1 MKIEI
6 PLELETLLTPALM
19 AAAEPVTV
27 GKGLPLFRQRQKP
40 RFMHFVVTGEVLLQR
55 MDEQGAAL
63 VLQRVRRGFVAEAS
77 LQALVYHCDA
87 IAATPSQLVRLPLA
101 DLRMALASDARF
113 SQKWISMLSAEL
125 RQARLQCER
134 LSLKGVGERLVHL
147 IRTEGAQGR
156 LPMASGLK
164 SLAGDLAVTHEA
176 LYRAVA
182 ALEREGRLQ
191 RVDGHLVWTPPGQPA
206 NR

>member
-1 MKIEI
+1 MKTEI

-19 AAAEPVTV
+19 GAAEPVTV
-27 GKGLPLFRQRQKP
+27 DRGLHLFRQRQKP

-77 LQALVYHCDA
+77 LQALAYHCDA

-191 RVDGHLVWTPPGQPA
+191 RVGGHLVWTPPGQPA